1 MISVEFAQKLEAEN
15 AALRFENSALRADV
29 MELNSKLTWLMEQ
42 LSVNNNKMFG
52 VSSEKN
58 MNSQIGLFEDKHR
71 EVELIAEKP
80 PKPKAERPKKESE
93 LSTKLPK
100 ALPIETIEVK
110 LPEGEQI
117 CPDCGGAL
125 HDIGSEV
132 VRREVKLVPAKAEI
146 REFNRHSYSCRN
158 CEKAADDKSVPIVK
172 AQMPSQLIKGAICAP
187 ETVAHIIVEKFVM
200 GSPLY
205 RQEQAWNRLG
215 IMFNRQTMANWLI
228 RVSTDYLEPIYDE
241 LHRKLLLHKFL
252 HGDGT
257 VFQVLDEPGKSPQS
271 QSHMWVYRTSG
282 DAKHPIILYEYQ
294 PDKTKE
300 RPRDFLDGFVGYLMT
315 DGEAAY
321 HSLSE
326 SIIVVGCVSHVRRK
340 FVDALKA
347 IKNKKDRVGSN
358 AQIGVDY
365 CDELFRIE
373 REMEVDSFEERYEI
387 RNKASKSVLENFHKW
402 LVSVQPYIAPKSAIG
417 KAVNYALNQWKY
429 IERYLLDGCIEIS
442 NNRCERSV
450 KPFVINRKNF
460 LFAQS
465 VAGANAAAVLQS
477 LTETA
482 KENGLNPFEYFSY
495 VFRTAAGHNLRVN
508 SDMISALLPE
518 NVPQV
523 CRVI

>member
-1 MISVEFAQKLEAEN
+1 MISVEFAQKLETEN
-15 AALRFENSALRADV
+15 TALRFENSTLRAELT
-29 MELNSKLTWLMEQ
+29 ELNSKLAWLMEQ
-42 LSVNNNKMFG
+42 LSINNNRMFG
-52 VSSEKN
+52 ASSEKN
-58 MNSQIGLFEDKHR
+58 MNSQIGLFEDGPR

-80 PKPKAERPKKESE
+80 PETKAERPKKKSE

-100 ALPIETIEVK
+100 DLPVETIEVR
-110 LPEGEQI
+110 LPEEERI

-132 VRREVKLVPAKAEI
+132 VRREVKIIPAKAEI
-146 REFNRHSYSCRN
+146 REYNRHSYSCRN
-158 CEKAADDKSVPIVK
+158 CEKAADDKPVPIVK
-172 AQMPSQLIKGAICAP
+172 AEMPAPLIKGAICAP

-215 IMFNRQTMANWLI
+215 IMFYRQTMASWLI
-228 RVSTDYLEPIYDE
+228 RVSIDYLEPIYDE

-257 VFQVLDEPGKSPQS
+257 VFQVLDEPGKPPQS

-282 DAKHPIILYEYQ
+282 DAEYPIILYDYQ

-321 HSLSE
+321 HSLPD
-326 SIIVVGCVSHVRRK
+326 SIVVVGCVSHVRRK

-347 IKNKKDRVGSN
+347 IKNKKDRLGSN
-358 AQIGVDY
+358 AQVGVDY

-373 REMEVDSFEERYEI
+373 REMEVNSFEERHEV
-387 RNKASKSVLENFHKW
+387 RNKVSEPTLENFKKW
-402 LVSVQPYIAPKSAIG
+402 LISVQPHIAPKCATG
-417 KAVNYALNQWKY
+417 KAVSYALNQWKY

-460 LFAQS
+460 LFASS
-465 VAGANAAAVLQS
+465 VAGARAAAVLQS

-482 KENGLNPFEYFSY
+482 KENRLNPFEYFSY
-495 VFRTAAGHNLRVN
+495 IFKKAAGYDLREN
-508 SDMISALLPE
+508 PDMIYALLPE
-518 NVPQV
+518 NVPNE
-523 CRVI
+523 CRVN